1 MKRILL
7 VLAILFSTL
16 GANAQ
21 GVGIV
26 GSSLGSWDND
36 VFMQSTDD
44 VNWTLEN
51 QVFGTGAIKFRLN
64 GSWTTNWG
72 GSSFPSGTAVQN
84 GPDIV
89 VTPGVY
95 NVAFNSTTGAYTFT
109 PAVTFPSIGVIG
121 TAVSANG
128 FSGPDVDMVTTDG
141 ITYTLYAYGFSAG
154 ELKFRQDDS
163 WTSNW
168 GGDGFPSGTAVLNGN
183 NIVVPAGYYTV
194 TLNIQTG
201 AYSFTFPSVGVIGT
215 ALPNGFDGPDVDMT
229 TYNGETYVL
238 YNYTFTA
245 GEAKFRQ
252 DDSWT
257 VNWGAADFPFGTGT
271 QGGANIPVT
280 AGNYTV
286 NFNRVTG
293 AYSFDTPIIYDN
305 VGLIGTAVTAN
316 GFDGPDVDLTTV
328 DGITYTL
335 DNYTFTNGEAKFRLN
350 DAWVNSWGAA
360 SFPAG
365 IGQDPGVN
373 IPVVAGT
380 YSVTFNRATGAY
392 SFDGTPTFPTVG
404 ILGPAVNGW
413 DVADTN
419 LTTNDG
425 ITYTLLNF
433 TYQSGEA
440 KIRLNDAWAT
450 SWGSNSFPAGGNDG
464 TNIVIPAGTYDLSFN
479 IQTGEYSF
487 SATGTWP
494 LIGILGTAV
503 DANGFDGPDTDL
515 TTTNGIIYTLTD
527 WTFTAGEAKFRYD
540 DAWDFNYGG
549 VFPSGSAVAGG
560 DNIPV
565 PAGVYTVTFNRAT
578 MTYNFAGQGF
588 AAIGILGDAVPGA
601 PFTGPDLD
609 LVTTDGVN
617 YSIDGLDLVTGF
629 CKFRENNAWDVNWG
643 GPNFPSGVATQGGSD
658 IPVATNRYNID
669 FNRTTGEYNFGFVSI
684 GIIGNAVGSWDN
696 DVVTM
701 TTTDGVNYSATA
713 VPLVAGELKFRENGK
728 WTVNWGSVDF
738 PTGTGTQD
746 GANIVATEGTYDV
759 TFNRLTGAYTF
770 VFLGVE
776 DFGGRSFAVYPNPS
790 NTSWTFNGGG
800 RRIDSVIITDM
811 TGKIVRQQNA
821 NTDAVTVDASALPAG
836 FYLARI
842 VGENATATL
851 KVVRN

>member
-7 VLAILFSTL
+7 VLAIVFSAL

-36 VFMQSTDD
+36 VFMQSTDN

-72 GSSFPSGTAVQN
+72 GSSFPSGTGVAN

-95 NVAFNSTTGAYTFT
+95 NVAFNSTTGAYSFT

-128 FSGPDVDMVTTDG
+128 FGGPDVDMVTTDG

-154 ELKFRQDDS
+154 ELKFRQDDA

-168 GGDGFPSGTAVLNGN
+168 GGNGFPSGTAALNGN
-183 NIVVPAGYYTV
+183 NIVVPAGYYTL
-194 TLNIQTG
+194 TFNIQTG
-201 AYSFTFPSVGVIGT
+201 AYSFTFPSVGILGT
-215 ALPNGFDGPDVDMT
+215 ALPNGFGGPDENLT
-229 TYNGETYVL
+229 TYDGEHYIL

-257 VNWGAADFPFGTGT
+257 VNWGSADFPSGTGT
-271 QGGANIPVT
+271 QGGANIVVI

-293 AYSFDTPIIYDN
+293 AYSFDTPVVYDS
-305 VGLIGTAVTAN
+305 VGMIGTAVSVD
-316 GFDGPDVDLTTV
+316 GFAGPDVNMETI

-335 DNYTFTNGEAKFRLN
+335 NNYAFTNGEAKFRLN
-350 DAWVNSWGAA
+350 DAWDVSWGAA
-360 SFPAG
+360 SFPSGTA
-365 IGQDPGVN
+365 QSPGVN

-380 YSVTFNRATGAY
+380 YTVTFNKDTGAY
-392 SFDGTPTFPTVG
+392 TFVGTPTFPTVG
-404 ILGPAVNGW
+404 ILGSAVNGW
-413 DVADTN
+413 NVADTN
-419 LTTNDG
+419 LTTTDG
-425 ITYTLLNF
+425 ITYTLLNY
-433 TYQSGEA
+433 TYVTGEA
-440 KIRLNDAWAT
+440 KLRLNDAWDT
-450 SWGSNSFPAGGNDG
+450 SWGSASFPSGGSDG
-464 TNIVIPAGTYDLSFN
+464 ANIPIPAGTYDLTFN
-479 IQTGEYSF
+479 IQTGVYSF
-487 SATGTWP
+487 TASGTWP
-494 LIGILGTAV
+494 MIGILGTAV
-503 DANGFDGPDTDL
+503 DANGFNGPDVDL
-515 TTTNGIIYTLTD
+515 TTTDGIIYTLTD
-527 WTFTAGEAKFRYD
+527 WTFLNGEAKFRLD
-540 DAWDFNYGG
+540 DAWDTNYGG
-549 VFPSGSAVAGG
+549 PFPSGAAVSGG

-578 MTYNFAGQGF
+578 LSYNFAGQGF
-588 AAIGILGDAVPGA
+588 ASIGILGDAVPGA
-601 PFTGPDLD
+601 PFAGPDLD
-609 LVTTDGVN
+609 LTTADGVN

-643 GPNFPSGVATQGGSD
+643 GADFPAGVGVQGGSD
-658 IPVATNRYNID
+658 IPVATNRYNIS

-701 TTTDGVNYSATA
+701 TTTDGVTYTA
-713 VPLVAGELKFRENGK
+713 LNVTLTAGELKFRENGK
-728 WTVNWGSVDF
+728 WAVNWGSADF
-738 PTGTGTQD
+738 PVGTGTQD
-746 GANIVATEGTYDV
+746 GSNIVATEGTYDV

-770 VFLGVE
+770 VLLGVE
-776 DFGGRSFAVYPNPS
+776 DFGGRAFGVYPNPS
-790 NTSWTFNGGG
+790 ATSWTFNGGS
-800 RRIDSVIITDM
+800 RVIESIVITDM
-811 TGKIVRQQNA
+811 TGKVISRQNA
-821 NTDAVTVDASALPAG
+821 NANTITIEASSLPAG
-836 FYLARI
+836 IYLARI
-842 VGENATATL
+842 TGANATATL